1 MSLPSNNTS
10 SAPLAGTRVLDF
22 THVLAGPFCTRL
34 LADLGADVVRVE
46 SSKHPDHPWPS
57 TFISDD
63 GRHASYLNT
72 NRTKRSIAIDLK
84 KEAGQKVAS
93 RLASVADV
101 VIENFS
107 AGVMGRL
114 KLDYPTLQA
123 CNPALI
129 YVSMSG
135 YGHNGPRRDWTSMN
149 MNLQGYSGLMTV
161 TGAEGD
167 PPTAISNSWND
178 YIGGLHACFAILQAL
193 DQRQSSGKG
202 TLIDLS
208 QFECSAAMIGP
219 LLMSSAVN
227 RTPPLRRGNR
237 SAVCAPQGV
246 YRCAG
251 PDEWCAISVETNEQW
266 KALTKVMEQEDWGS
280 DRRFAT
286 VAGRIRDHDEIDGK
300 IETWTQQISNTEV
313 ERRLKAV
320 AVSAERMRRIN
331 DVIGSED
338 GATVFAKMQER
349 RVGSMLTTG
358 LPFSLSSDSLPPP
371 RSAPSL
377 GEHTREVLREWLSLS
392 DEETDAIEKQEAFA

>member
-1 MSLPSNNTS
+1 
-10 SAPLAGTRVLDF
+10 
-22 THVLAGPFCTRL
+22 
-34 LADLGADVVRVE
+34 
-46 SSKHPDHPWPS
+46 DHPWPS
-57 TFISDD
+57 TFISND

-72 NRTKRSIAIDLK
+72 NRSKRSIAIDLK

-135 YGHNGPRRDWTSMN
+135 YGHNGPRPDWTSMN
-149 MNLQGYSGLMTV
+149 MNLQGYSGVMTV

-167 PPTAISNSWND
+167 PPTAISYSWND
-178 YIGGLHACFAILQAL
+178 YIGGLDASFAILQAL
-193 DQRQSSGKG
+193 DRRETSGKG

-286 VAGRIRDHDEIDGK
+286 VAGRIRDNDEIDGK
-300 IETWTQQISNTEV
+300 METWTQQISNTEV

-371 RSAPSL
+371 RS
-377 GEHTREVLREWLSLS
+377 
-392 DEETDAIEKQEAFA
+392 

>member
-1 MSLPSNNTS
+1 
-10 SAPLAGTRVLDF
+10 
-22 THVLAGPFCTRL
+22 
-34 LADLGADVVRVE
+34 
-46 SSKHPDHPWPS
+46 
-57 TFISDD
+57 
-63 GRHASYLNT
+63 
-72 NRTKRSIAIDLK
+72 
-84 KEAGQKVAS
+84 
-93 RLASVADV
+93 LASVADV

-107 AGVMGRL
+107 AGVMRRL

-149 MNLQGYSGLMTV
+149 MNLQGYSGLMMV

-193 DQRQSSGKG
+193 DQRQTSGKG
-202 TLIDLS
+202 ALIDLS

-227 RTPPLRRGNR
+227 GTTPLRRGNR
-237 SAVCAPQGV
+237 SALCAPQGV

-251 PDEWCAISVETNEQW
+251 PDEWCAISVETDTQW
-266 KALTKVMEQEDWGS
+266 KALTKEMGQTDWGL
-280 DRRFAT
+280 DRRFAG
-286 VAGRIRDHDEIDGK
+286 VIGRIRDQDEIDRA
-300 IETWTQQISNTEV
+300 IESWTQQFSNTEV
-313 ERRLKAV
+313 ERRLKAA
-320 AVSAERMRRIN
+320 AVPAERMRRIN

-338 GATVFAKMQER
+338 GATVFAKMEER
-349 RVGSMLTTG
+349 RVGSMLTTR
-358 LPFSLSSDSLPPP
+358 LPFSLSSVSLPLP

-392 DEETDAIEKQEAFA
+392 DEETDAIKKQEALA